1 MDASLTGG
9 VPQATGNGTAPAA
22 MRNPGG
28 AGAMRAATA
37 CHTQAS
43 DYLTDAC
50 GSQWRQR
57 RERMRIAR

>member
-1 MDASLTGG
+1 
-9 VPQATGNGTAPAA
+9 
-22 MRNPGG
+22 
-28 AGAMRAATA
+28 MRAATA